1 MATGRIGT
9 TPVLTTRWSKAPSAG
24 TTSLSGLDDNSVS
37 LVYSV
42 GYEAV
47 YQNGVLLSRGN
58 DYTATNGTTI
68 TLTTATVAGDIIEVF
83 ANQTIP
89 LTDTYSQTVANSLF
103 VNQSTFDAKGD
114 LIVGTA
120 DNAYSRLAVG
130 TNGQVLTAAS
140 TTGTGL
146 TWATPTS
153 GGYTLLSTT
162 TLSSTTTTISSISQ
176 SYTDL
181 LLEFRQVHAS
191 GSTLA
196 FRTNGIT
203 TSNYF
208 YYNEKIGSGV
218 SYAAAWQ
225 NGGNEMAFAN
235 SIGSDTQNPA
245 YFKIY
250 DYSNTSVAFKY
261 CEAAIYSDNEA
272 MIQKLQGVNRGTL
285 GVGIDSITIFSPG
298 AGTISGTV
306 LCYGVK

>member
-103 VNQSTFDAKGD
+103 VNQATFDAKGD
-114 LIVGTA
+114 LIAGTA
-120 DNAYSRLAVG
+120 DNTYSRLAVG

-140 TTGTGL
+140 TTSTGL
-146 TWATPTS
+146 TWATPATPNFVGVLCERTS
-153 GGYTLLSTT
+153 
-162 TLSSTTTTISSISQ
+162 
-176 SYTDL
+176 
-181 LLEFRQVHAS
+181 
-191 GSTLA
+191 
-196 FRTNGIT
+196 
-203 TSNYF
+203 
-208 YYNEKIGSGV
+208 
-218 SYAAAWQ
+218 
-225 NGGNEMAFAN
+225 
-235 SIGSDTQNPA
+235 
-245 YFKIY
+245 
-250 DYSNTSVAFKY
+250 
-261 CEAAIYSDNEA
+261 
-272 MIQKLQGVNRGTL
+272 
-285 GVGIDSITIFSPG
+285 
-298 AGTISGTV
+298 GTISMTANVQVAVPFTSEIVDTNNFHDNSTNTTRFTIPSGYGGKYAINGFAFLDVGSSTRFTLHYWKNGSAPGGNQSVLQQVGNLAANNNALTGSRVVSLAAGDYVEFYIANDNTTTATV
-306 LCYGVK
+306 YAAFYLTYLGA